1 LAEIQ
6 PFPGIRYVAADAELT
21 KLLAPPYDIIP
32 PAYQDELYARDPRN
46 IVRVELN
53 RTPGDG
59 AYEEA
64 KKTYEQW
71 LQSGVLKAD
80 APPAL
85 YVLEQSFTVE
95 GRKLTRMGL
104 LTRFRAEEGEK
115 GNILPHEH
123 TRKEAK
129 EDRYKLLRAIKANPS
144 AIFLMI
150 ADPDHAIADKLRAL
164 AAGQP
169 TFSYTDDGGVDHRV
183 FSVTD
188 APTVKWL
195 QDAFAT
201 RKAYIADGHHRHATA
216 LRYRDATNADGAW
229 TLGYFA
235 PIGDPGMVVLP
246 YHRILSSGPDLD
258 AARKSLSARFH
269 TTEVSSVAAA
279 ADAVQ
284 RSKAPYAFALAEA
297 GGRALVCETKDA
309 GTDMLPADTPPSLRA
324 LDTYFLHKAVLGPLL
339 DIPESAVSYVHSL
352 GEAEENVAHKKCR
365 YAVLMRSTPVQQIVD
380 VAEARENMPAKS
392 TFFFPKLPSGLVIH
406 ALKA

>member
-1 LAEIQ
+1 VAEIQ
-6 PFPGIRYVAADAELT
+6 PFSGIRYVAPDADLSS
-21 KLLAPPYDIIP
+21 LLAPPYDIIP

-53 RTPGDG
+53 RTPGDA
-59 AYEEA
+59 AYDEA

-71 LQSGVLKAD
+71 LRDGVLKAD
-80 APPAL
+80 EPPAL
-85 YVLEQSFTVE
+85 YVLEQTFTVE

-164 AAGQP
+164 ASGTP
-169 TFSYTDDGGVDHRV
+169 TFTYTDDGGVLHRV
-183 FSVTD
+183 FSVTA
-188 APTVKWL
+188 APEVQWL
-195 QDAFAT
+195 QDAFAK

-258 AARKSLSARFH
+258 AAKNMLEARFQ
-269 TTEVSSVAAA
+269 TSEVSGIVAA

-284 RSKAPYAFALAEA
+284 RSKAPYAFALAEKS
-297 GGRALVCETKDA
+297 GRALVCEA
-309 GTDMLPADTPPSLRA
+309 RPGHESLLPPDTPPSLRA
-324 LDTYFLHKAVLGPLL
+324 LDTYFLHKAVLGPIL

-352 GEAEENVAHKKCR
+352 AEAEESVAHGKCR
-365 YAVLMRSTPVQQIVD
+365 YAVLMRSTPVEQIVD
-380 VAEARENMPAKS
+380 VADAKENMPAKS
-392 TFFFPKLPSGLVIH
+392 TFFYPKLPSGLVIH
-406 ALKA
+406 PLKA

>member
-1 LAEIQ
+1 VVDIQ
-6 PFPGIRYVAADAELT
+6 PFRGIRYQVSDAELT
-21 KLLAPPYDIIP
+21 KVLAPPYDIIP
-32 PAYQDELYARDPRN
+32 PAYQNALYERDPRN

-59 AYEEA
+59 AYEDA
-64 KKTYEQW
+64 KQTFEEWQKQ
-71 LQSGVLKAD
+71 GVLKAD
-80 APPAL
+80 EKPSL
-85 YVLEQSFTVE
+85 YVLEQKFSAE
-95 GRKLTRMGL
+95 GKTLTRMGL

-144 AIFLMI
+144 AIFLMLE
-150 ADPDHAIADKLRAL
+150 DPANAVAEKLRAL
-164 AAGQP
+164 AAGTP
-169 TFSYTDDGGVDHRV
+169 TFTYTDDSWVEHRV
-183 FSVTD
+183 FAVTD
-188 APTVKWL
+188 EATIQWL
-195 QDAFAT
+195 KDAFAQ

-216 LRYRDATNADGAW
+216 LRYRDETGPEGAW

-246 YHRILSSGPDLD
+246 YHRILSSGPSVDD
-258 AARKSLSARFH
+258 AKRKLFQRFNI
-269 TTEVSSVAAA
+269 TFVSGVAKA

-284 RSKAPYAFALAEA
+284 RSKAPYAFALAEP
-297 GGRALVCETKDA
+297 GGRALICEAKP
-309 GTDMLPADTPPSLRA
+309 GHESMLPADTPPSLRA

-352 GEAEENVAHKKCR
+352 HEAEESVADKKCR

-380 VAEARENMPAKS
+380 VAEAKENMPAKS
-392 TFFFPKLPSGLVIH
+392 TFFHPKLPSGLVIH
-406 ALKA
+406 PLLA

>member
-1 LAEIQ
+1 VAEIQ
-6 PFPGIRYVAADAELT
+6 PFPGIRYRDAALD
-21 KLLAPPYDIIP
+21 KVLAPPYDIIP
-32 PAYQDELYARDPRN
+32 PAYQNELYERDQRN

-59 AYEEA
+59 AYADA

-71 LQSGVLKAD
+71 LAEGVLKAD
-80 APPAL
+80 EPTL
-85 YVLEQSFTVE
+85 YVLEQTFTVE
-95 GRKLTRMGL
+95 GKTLTRMGL

-129 EDRYKLLRAIKANPS
+129 EDRYKLLSAIKANPS

-164 AAGQP
+164 ASGTP
-169 TFSYTDDGGVDHRV
+169 SFTYTDDHGVGHRI
-183 FSVTD
+183 FNVTNT
-188 APTVKWL
+188 AHVKWL
-195 QDAFAT
+195 QDAFAK

-258 AARKSLSARFH
+258 KARQALQARFE
-269 TTEVSSVAAA
+269 TREVSGVAAA

-284 RSKAPYAFALAEA
+284 RSKAPYAFALAEK
-297 GGRALVCETKDA
+297 GGRALVCEAKA
-309 GTDMLPADTPPSLRA
+309 GHESMLPTDTPSSLRA
-324 LDTYFLHKAVLGPLL
+324 LDTYFLHKAVLGPIL

-352 GEAEENVAHKKCR
+352 GEAEENVAQGKCR

-392 TFFFPKLPSGLVIH
+392 TFFYPKLPSGLVIH
-406 ALKA
+406 PLKA